1 VSDEGEYYSAKVD
14 DCMSSIASQ
23 FGFFWETLWFHPKN
37 GDLRKLRKNPNV
49 LLEDD
54 QVWIPQKQI
63 KQVEAPVDAL
73 HTFQVKGVPTMFRIR
88 FTDSGKPRANIPYV
102 LTIDGNLFTGSTDS
116 DGKIEVPIPPN
127 AQEGTLVLGQGKEAK
142 TYTLDLGSI
151 APVSEPDGAIQRLS
165 SLGYHCGLDPQAG
178 LADALGAFQAD
189 NGLPATGK
197 LDADTQSKL
206 SDVFGC

>member
-1 VSDEGEYYSAKVD
+1 MSDEGEYYSAKVD

-73 HTFQVKGVPTMFRIR
+73 HTFQVKGVTTMFRLR

-151 APVSEPDGAIQRLS
+151 APVSVRSSRPRTCSPSGA
-165 SLGYHCGLDPQAG
+165 
-178 LADALGAFQAD
+178 
-189 NGLPATGK
+189 LPARMSFRASSPVTHRSASIMGGPW
-197 LDADTQSKL
+197 
-206 SDVFGC
+206 VRW